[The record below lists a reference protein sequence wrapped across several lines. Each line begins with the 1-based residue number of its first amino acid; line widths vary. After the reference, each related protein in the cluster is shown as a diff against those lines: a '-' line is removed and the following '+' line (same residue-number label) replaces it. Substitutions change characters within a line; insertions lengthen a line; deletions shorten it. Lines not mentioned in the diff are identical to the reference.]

1 MLKGTTWSALLR
13 NFSVAVIYAMTYL
26 LLRELNFSHWSVI
39 KGLRLTALLLTPYRY
54 WPALAI
60 GELGPLAYQSHLC
73 VDTFGLAWAS
83 INALPPIC
91 SIMPVVYA
99 SREHLRVCP
108 RRSATNV
115 VALVICIFA
124 SSLILAGVDFAALAA
139 MHLPANAKP
148 IDYKSVAAL
157 FVIGGYLGILST
169 TPLVLALREVLA
181 SSDWKTIKTDIA
193 ENRLFLDG
201 AIISLP
207 ILVLVWF
214 GDHAAAG
221 TGYRHLAQ
229 LAMFLPVIAL
239 ALRHGWQGTALA
251 GAQAS
256 LAIIILLPIKRDHD
270 TVEAEILLSFAMTT
284 MFVLG
289 AQISALNRREQRER
303 LDIQHALSLAQR
315 NIYAGESQLHKS
327 AQILEQTRPL
337 AQVTFLYLLNNLS
350 KHWPGFDE
358 SEHYRRAMLVQEQLR
373 TLSSNLNPVDRF
385 QCSLPMAMRGG
396 TVARA
401 LEEASI
407 RYQFRMQGPLS
418 ELSTEFH
425 RVIYRIFCMSTSH
438 LCAKKRASDIRVNL
452 RCGRRSGKRWVALCV
467 DAHIHDDIAPH
478 IAWSTLLPSLAN
490 ASNDRELQTIS
501 DFVKT
506 FGGVTR
512 HRISGS
518 THRIISIMYEPEEP
532 YNHTYRFSSESN
544 TSSVNYRAKH
554 TRLDR
559 HMARRQH

>member
-1 MLKGTTWSALLR
+1 MLKGMTWSALLR
-13 NFSVAVIYAMTYL
+13 NVAVAFIYAATYL
-26 LLRELNFSHWSVI
+26 LLREFNFSHWSVI

-73 VDTFGLAWAS
+73 MDTFGLAWAS

-108 RRSATNV
+108 RSSPTNV
-115 VALVICIFA
+115 IALVLCIFA

-139 MHLPANAKP
+139 MHLPTNAKP
-148 IDYKSVAAL
+148 IDYQSAAAL
-157 FVIGGYLGILST
+157 FVIGNYLGILTT
-169 TPLVLALREVLA
+169 TPLVLVVREVLA
-181 SSDWKTIKTDIA
+181 SSGWKTITTDIA
-193 ENRLFLDG
+193 ESRLFLDG

-214 GDHAAAG
+214 GSHAAPG

-284 MFVLG
+284 MFVVG

-303 LDIQHALSLAQR
+303 LDIQQALALARR
-315 NIYAGESQLHKS
+315 NIYAGESQLRKS
-327 AQILEQTRPL
+327 AQILEQTRSL
-337 AQVTFLYLLNNLS
+337 AQVTFFYLLNKLS
-350 KHWPGFDE
+350 KHVPGFDE
-358 SEHYRRAMLVQEQLR
+358 SEQYRRAMLMQEQLA
-373 TLSSNLNPVDRF
+373 TLSSNMNPVDRF
-385 QCSLPMAMRGG
+385 QCSLPMAMRSG

-401 LEEASI
+401 LEEANI
-407 RYQFRMQGPLS
+407 RYRLRMQGPLS
-418 ELSTEFH
+418 ELSTDFH
-425 RVIYRIFCMSTSH
+425 RVIYRIFCISTTH

-452 RCGRRSGKRWVALCV
+452 RCGHRGGRRWVALYV
-467 DAHIHDDIAPH
+467 GAHVHDDIAPH
-478 IAWSTLLPSLAN
+478 VAWSTLLPILAN
-490 ASNDRELQTIS
+490 ASNDGDLQAIS

-506 FGGVTR
+506 FGGMTR

-518 THRIISIMYEPEEP
+518 THRISAIMYEPEEA
-532 YNHTYRFSSESN
+532 YNHTYRFSCDSN
-544 TSSVNYRAKH
+544 TSPVNYRAKR
-554 TRLDR
+554 TRSDR
-559 HMARRQH
+559 RMARRPH